1 MHAGEINLHR
11 LINAD
16 RALDRQLPAPAPPP
30 PSFCVGN
37 LQRRQTPFSWRERG
51 GKEEEERKKGEG
63 GDITEGERER
73 ERERG
78 KEGGSGGSWSECG
91 GRGGAWHQRR
101 RTEGG
106 LTGLGRRVE
115 RWLARQESDS
125 PLIGSIGHCQRRIFS
140 CSLTGRAVRMIAHLS
155 AQKTNKNK
163 PLLI

>member
-37 LQRRQTPFSWRERG
+37 LQPRQTPFSRR
-51 GKEEEERKKGEG
+51 GKEEEEG
-63 GDITEGERER
+63 GDITEES
-73 ERERG
+73 ERG
-78 KEGGSGGSWSECG
+78 GQVEARGASAEEKREGRWAWSC
-91 GRGGAWHQRR
+91 RGGD
-101 RTEGG
+101 GG
-106 LTGLGRRVE
+106 AVE
-115 RWLARQESDS
+115 RWLAHQESDS

>member
-16 RALDRQLPAPAPPP
+16 RALDRQLPAPVPPP

-37 LQRRQTPFSWRERG
+37 LQRRQTPFSRRERG
-51 GKEEEERKKGEG
+51 ERRRKRGRRRGRRREEILR
-63 GDITEGERER
+63 RES
-73 ERERG
+73 ERG
-78 KEGGSGGSWSECG
+78 KEGNCGGSWSEC
-91 GRGGAWHQRR
+91 RGK
-101 RTEGG
+101 EGG
-106 LTGLGRRVE
+106 KLGLGGGGRVE

>member
-37 LQRRQTPFSWRERG
+37 LQRRQTPFSWRGKRKGGGGGGGRRFNGGEWK
-51 GKEEEERKKGEG
+51 GKEENGRGSWSEC
-63 GDITEGERER
+63 
-73 ERERG
+73 RG
-78 KEGGSGGSWSECG
+78 KEGG
-91 GRGGAWHQRR
+91 
-101 RTEGG
+101 EGG
-106 LTGLGRRVE
+106 LGGGRVE

>member
-16 RALDRQLPAPAPPP
+16 RALDQQLPAPAPPP

-37 LQRRQTPFSWRERG
+37 LQRRQTPFSRREG
-51 GKEEEERKKGEG
+51 GKEE
-63 GDITEGERER
+63 GDITEESES

-78 KEGGSGGSWSECG
+78 EWRIVERVQKKRGREGGPGG
-91 GRGGAWHQRR
+91 
-101 RTEGG
+101 
-106 LTGLGRRVE
+106 RVE

-125 PLIGSIGHCQRRIFS
+125 PLIGSIGHCQLRIFS

>member
-51 GKEEEERKKGEG
+51 EEEEAEEEERKKKKE
-63 GDITEGERER
+63 EEES

-78 KEGGSGGSWSECG
+78 KWVEDRGVSAEEKREGRWAWGGGWKDG
-91 GRGGAWHQRR
+91 
-101 RTEGG
+101 
-106 LTGLGRRVE
+106 
-115 RWLARQESDS
+115 
-125 PLIGSIGHCQRRIFS
+125 
-140 CSLTGRAVRMIAHLS
+140 
-155 AQKTNKNK
+155 
-163 PLLI
+163 

>member
-37 LQRRQTPFSWRERG
+37 LQRRQTPFSRCGEEEEEEEGVDITEQSEGGGEMVEDRGARAEEERG
-51 GKEEEERKKGEG
+51 GKV
-63 GDITEGERER
+63 
-73 ERERG
+73 
-78 KEGGSGGSWSECG
+78 
-91 GRGGAWHQRR
+91 
-101 RTEGG
+101 
-106 LTGLGRRVE
+106 GLGGRVE

>member
-16 RALDRQLPAPAPPP
+16 RALDRQLRAPAPPPPPP

-37 LQRRQTPFSWRERG
+37 LQRRQTAFSCRREESERQESGGGSRSQCG
-51 GKEEEERKKGEG
+51 GKRGREG
-63 GDITEGERER
+63 RWAR
-73 ERERG
+73 V
-78 KEGGSGGSWSECG
+78 
-91 GRGGAWHQRR
+91 GA
-101 RTEGG
+101 G
-106 LTGLGRRVE
+106 VE
-115 RWLARQESDS
+115 RWLAHQEPDS

-140 CSLTGRAVRMIAHLS
+140 CWLTGRAIRMIAHLS